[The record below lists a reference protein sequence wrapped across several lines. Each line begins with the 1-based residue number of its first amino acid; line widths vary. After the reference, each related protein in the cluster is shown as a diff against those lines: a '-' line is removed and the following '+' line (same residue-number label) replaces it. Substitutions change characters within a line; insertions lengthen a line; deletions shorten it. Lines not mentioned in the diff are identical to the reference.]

1 MVDGRLKTLEK
12 RKQARAATRLEP
24 GPPPASD
31 LGDVRPG
38 KDPVVV
44 HLDLSKEL
52 TALDGGS
59 DGGSAPGSPEAAGG
73 VNEGMNGANG
83 VHGRPP
89 TPPLTAEKEV
99 QTLTFEDL
107 RQSVRKEIS
116 ASAPDGA
123 PRTSE
128 PKSRKPLDF
137 SVVAVQMHE
146 AAADEQM
153 PGASPSPSPR
163 SPSPG
168 PADAPAG
175 SPSAASPSSSGLSDD
190 DSNAIFEDVPSTPAS
205 GEKEAAERR
214 PQEAAAAERRPQE
227 AASASVPDASVE
239 QQFLQLA
246 DSAPALAGWTA
257 KQLLSY
263 LAVGQVLHKHAG
275 DSPGGGADRHVRVQ
289 VQGAAV
295 TVFWTS
301 KGSKWR
307 LAMKK
312 KDRTVAAQLQAAA
325 FKPVP
330 WRPHNG
336 GAARHEIRLDTSE
349 GPVALSP
356 ASEAEYSVWVLG
368 INAAL
373 WTAALDESMR
383 VEAVDTSPAVLS
395 PHPKVALM

>member
-1 MVDGRLKTLEK
+1 M
-12 RKQARAATRLEP
+12 
-24 GPPPASD
+24 
-31 LGDVRPG
+31 
-38 KDPVVV
+38 
-44 HLDLSKEL
+44 
-52 TALDGGS
+52 
-59 DGGSAPGSPEAAGG
+59 
-73 VNEGMNGANG
+73 
-83 VHGRPP
+83 
-89 TPPLTAEKEV
+89 
-99 QTLTFEDL
+99 
-107 RQSVRKEIS
+107 
-116 ASAPDGA
+116 
-123 PRTSE
+123 
-128 PKSRKPLDF
+128 
-137 SVVAVQMHE
+137 
-146 AAADEQM
+146 
-153 PGASPSPSPR
+153 
-163 SPSPG
+163 
-168 PADAPAG
+168 
-175 SPSAASPSSSGLSDD
+175 
-190 DSNAIFEDVPSTPAS
+190 
-205 GEKEAAERR
+205 
-214 PQEAAAAERRPQE
+214 
-227 AASASVPDASVE
+227 PDALVE

-312 KDRTVAAQLQAAA
+312 KDRTVAAQLQAAT

-383 VEAVDTSPAVLS
+383 AEAVDTSPAVLS